1 MEFLIKKAKLQ
12 AVSVKWLP
20 TQSISRPIDI
30 QIQRVQWKLYYEYD
44 MYACMRKSVI
54 GQQNTASY
62 IFKAGGPAFFSI
74 FKMADPGK
82 EMLHV
87 LGTPLWLFKWF
98 AAGGPLGFRGR
109 RANQGPHISILC
121 STWLVLEEFLTSAF
135 NLVLGWTRTK
145 LESKQSVWLNY
156 KNFELTKKWTVPN

>member
-30 QIQRVQWKLYYEYD
+30 QIQSVVKALLWYV
-44 MYACMRKSVI
+44 CMRKSVI
-54 GQQNTASY
+54 VGQQNTASY

-87 LGTPLWLFKWF
+87 LGTPPV
-98 AAGGPLGFRGR
+98 AIQMIRCR
-109 RANQGPHISILC
+109 RPFGL
-121 STWLVLEEFLTSAF
+121 
-135 NLVLGWTRTK
+135 
-145 LESKQSVWLNY
+145 
-156 KNFELTKKWTVPN
+156 